1 MAGQSAISCCFPSG
15 AGGTRAREDGCPAG
29 ESADDGPPADAG
41 DRAEGP
47 ARVFG
52 PGLPVPVTWRALL
65 DELAPV
71 FKRRS
76 THALFVALACGMIL
90 ASRRTVVAVAA
101 AAGIAG
107 QFRRACWFFSC
118 AVWDAD
124 DLGVAVARLIVRYL
138 LPEGEPVTV
147 AIDGTFFKRWG
158 RKVAQARWAYD
169 GSAQGGKKIAFG
181 NTWVIAAIVVR
192 LPVCSSPVALPVLFR
207 LWRGKGTAS
216 QVELAAQMLTTL
228 TAAFGGRMIHGVG
241 DAAFHGQALIRQG
254 STWTTRLPASAV
266 LYGPRPAKTG
276 KRGRPRKKG
285 ARLGTPAQIAQSAG
299 WQSVTVHCYGM
310 TTTMQVTTADA
321 LWYGSFTDAPGRVD
335 LVKEPDSAKPYDLAI
350 FTLDTAATTAAVIE
364 RYSWRWPIE
373 PSNAAGKQIIG
384 VGDACNRVT
393 AAVERTVPFGFLV
406 QSLLICW
413 YTRSGYHPAD
423 VTRRRLLC
431 PWYRTK
437 TEPSVADMVTR
448 LRREF
453 LKARFSAI
461 RPGHTPLDQI
471 EDYAWTCDIPAA

>member
-1 MAGQSAISCCFPSG
+1 MRCGFPSRPG
-15 AGGTRAREDGCPAG
+15 RDGPLEAVQEDGCPAG
-29 ESADDGPPADAG
+29 EGAGAGPPGSAG
-41 DRAEGP
+41 DQGAGFAVP
-47 ARVFG
+47 A
-52 PGLPVPVTWRALL
+52 TWGDLL
-65 DELAPV
+65 EELAPA
-71 FKRRS
+71 FRRRS
-76 THALFVALACGMIL
+76 THVLFMALACGMIL
-90 ASRRTVVAVAA
+90 ASRRTVVAMAA
-101 AAGIAG
+101 AAGR
-107 QFRRACWFFSC
+107 FRRACWFFSG
-118 AVWDAD
+118 AVWDID
-124 DLGVAVARLIVRYL
+124 DLGVAVARLIVTYL
-138 LPEGEPVTV
+138 LAEGEPITV
-147 AIDGTFFKRWG
+147 AVDGTFFKRWG

-181 NTWVIAAIVVR
+181 NTWVITAVVVK
-192 LPVCSSPVALPVLFR
+192 LPMCSSPAALPVLFR

-216 QVELAAQMLTTL
+216 QVELAAEMLTTL
-228 TAAFGGRMIHGVG
+228 TAAFPGRVIHGVG
-241 DAAFHGQALIRQG
+241 DAAFHGEALIREN
-254 STWTTRLPASAV
+254 STWTTRLPANAV

-299 WQSVTVHCYGM
+299 WQSVTVHCYGT

-321 LWYGSFTDAPGRVD
+321 LWYGSFTDAPGRVV
-335 LVKEPDSAKPYDLAI
+335 LVKEPDSARPYDLAI

-373 PSNAAGKQIIG
+373 PSNATGKQIMG
-384 VGDACNRVT
+384 VGQACNRLE

-413 YTRSGYHPAD
+413 YARSGYDPAD
-423 VTRRRLLC
+423 IGLRRLLC

-437 TEPSVADMVTR
+437 HEPACADMLAK

-461 RPGHTPLDQI
+461 RPGHRPGNQI
-471 EDYAWTCDIPAA
+471 EDFTWTCDIPAA

>member
-1 MAGQSAISCCFPSG
+1 MLLPVRRRRHSG
-15 AGGTRAREDGCPAG
+15 AGDGCPAG
-29 ESADDGPPADAG
+29 ESADDGPPANAG

-47 ARVFG
+47 ARVPG

-107 QFRRACWFFSC
+107 QFRRACWFFSR

-124 DLGVAVARLIVRYL
+124 DLGVAVARLIVRCL
-138 LPEGEPVTV
+138 LPVGEPVTV
-147 AIDGTFFKRWG
+147 AIDGTFFIRWG
-158 RKVAQARWAYD
+158 RKGAQARWAYD
-169 GSAQGGKKIAFG
+169 GSAQGGTKIALG
-181 NTWVIAAIVVR
+181 PPWGIAALVVR
-192 LPVCSSPVALPVLFR
+192 VPVCSAPGGLPVLFR

-216 QVELAAQMLTTL
+216 QAELAAQMLTTL
-228 TAAFGGRMIHGVG
+228 TAAFPGRLVHGVG
-241 DAAFHGQALIRQG
+241 DAAFHGQALIRPG
-254 STWTTRLPASAV
+254 STWTTRLPASQDRQA
-266 LYGPRPAKTG
+266 RPATQERHPAG
-276 KRGRPRKKG
+276 HPGPDRAQRRQAARDRPLLRHGHHDAGHHRGRAVVRQLH
-285 ARLGTPAQIAQSAG
+285 RRSR
-299 WQSVTVHCYGM
+299 
-310 TTTMQVTTADA
+310 
-321 LWYGSFTDAPGRVD
+321 PGCPGE
-335 LVKEPDSAKPYDLAI
+335 EPDSAKPYDLAI

-373 PSNAAGKQIIG
+373 PSNAAGKQITG

-437 TEPSVADMVTR
+437 TEPSVADMLTR